1 MIIDLRNQRLI
12 NISIVELNKTETKII
27 ALLSDNAY
35 HTIDEIMDY
44 TQNRNSP
51 YILNELID
59 KYDFLLHFK
68 KKRGTGYRIQEKIF
82 IK

>member
-1 MIIDLRNQRLI
+1 MVIDLRNQKLI
-12 NISIVELNKTETKII
+12 NINTIELNKTETRII

-35 HTIDEIMDY
+35 HTISEIMIY
-44 TQNRNSP
+44 TKNRNSP
-51 YILNELID
+51 KILYELID

-68 KKRGTGYRIQEKIF
+68 KKRGIGYKIQEKVF

>member
-51 YILNELID
+51 NILNELID

-68 KKRGTGYRIQEKIF
+68 KKRGTGCRIQEKIF

>member
-1 MIIDLRNQRLI
+1 MVIDLRNQRLI
-12 NISIVELNKTETKII
+12 NINTIELNKTETKII

-35 HTIDEIMDY
+35 HNIDEIMAY

-51 YILNELID
+51 KVLNELID
-59 KYDFLLHFK
+59 KYDFLLHFS
-68 KKRGTGYRIQEKIF
+68 KKRGTGYRIQEKIY

>member
-68 KKRGTGYRIQEKIF
+68 KKRGTGCRIQEKIF

>member
-51 YILNELID
+51 NILNELID